1 MLAIAAPEPH
11 FAFPGA
17 VLVQLLEH
25 VAQMGFLL
33 LVDGEHVRQLVEYLF
48 HGITADTAE
57 GFVGLDDVAGRVG
70 DQDRRGRVFEYRG
83 GHAQI
88 FFGPALLADV
98 AADAEHAFERTV
110 FVPDQYQAQ
119 FDRDLAP
126 VGPQAVEQ
134 EQLGLHL
141 AAQQRQLVRLIQR
154 FADPVHQVVDAGQLL
169 RVGDGR
175 LPAVLENPLGVV
187 AQHC

>member
-1 MLAIAAPEPH
+1 MLAIAPTQPH

-57 GFVGLDDVAGRVG
+57 GFVGLDDIAGRVG

-83 GHAQI
+83 GHAQV
-88 FFGPALLADV
+88 FLGPALLADV
-98 AADAEHAFERTV
+98 ATDAQHAFECTV
-110 FVPDQYQAQ
+110 FVPDQDQSQ
-119 FDRDLAP
+119 LDRNLAP
-126 VGPQAVEQ
+126 IAAQAVEQ
-134 EQLGLHL
+134 E
-141 AAQQRQLVRLIQR
+141 
-154 FADPVHQVVDAGQLL
+154 
-169 RVGDGR
+169 
-175 LPAVLENPLGVV
+175 
-187 AQHC
+187 